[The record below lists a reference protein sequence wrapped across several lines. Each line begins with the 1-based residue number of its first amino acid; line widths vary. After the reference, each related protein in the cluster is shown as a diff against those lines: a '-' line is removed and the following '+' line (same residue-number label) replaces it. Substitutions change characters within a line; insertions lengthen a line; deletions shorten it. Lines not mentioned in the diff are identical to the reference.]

1 MDAIKTGR
9 LIRRLRQENA
19 MTQLQLARQLHIS
32 DKTVSKWER
41 GLGCPDVSLL
51 EALSRLFGVD
61 TERLLEGELGENAR
75 SGGNMKKLRFHVC
88 PQCGNLLVSMPGTA
102 ASCCGKKLPPLLPRK
117 AQGADRLD
125 VEILENTYYISSGHP
140 MQREH
145 FISFVALLTGDT
157 LLLRKQYP
165 EWDLQ
170 VRLPQFAHGQ
180 LLWYCT
186 RHGLFWQEV

>member
-75 SGGNMKKLRFHVC
+75 SGGNMKKLMRKGKFK
-88 PQCGNLLVSMPGTA
+88 MP
-102 ASCCGKKLPPLLPRK
+102 
-117 AQGADRLD
+117 
-125 VEILENTYYISSGHP
+125 
-140 MQREH
+140 
-145 FISFVALLTGDT
+145 F
-157 LLLRKQYP
+157 
-165 EWDLQ
+165 
-170 VRLPQFAHGQ
+170 
-180 LLWYCT
+180 
-186 RHGLFWQEV
+186 